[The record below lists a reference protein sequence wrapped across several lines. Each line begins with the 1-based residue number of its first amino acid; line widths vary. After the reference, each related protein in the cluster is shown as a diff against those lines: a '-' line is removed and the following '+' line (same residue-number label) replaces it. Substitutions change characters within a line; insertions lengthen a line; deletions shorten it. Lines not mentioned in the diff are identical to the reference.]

1 MNEQEKEEKAIQEY
15 LTYLKVQK
23 GYSPYTIIS
32 YQKDINS
39 FMNFIHKE
47 EVSLFHAD
55 IDIIRKYLEE
65 ERKRGIS
72 KVTLKRRLVSLRGLY
87 QRMLDKKLIHTNV
100 FINVATPKA
109 EKKLPHF
116 LYQEEIDLLFSENKK
131 RTDKLK
137 DRDQAILEILFD
149 TGMRVSELCSL
160 KMIDLNLNRRHIRVL
175 GKGRKERI
183 VTFTIS
189 SQKALDTYIK
199 GLRNELLLNRKK
211 DTIETH
217 LFLNEYGEPLTSR
230 GVEYILTSI
239 EKKLGLG
246 LSLHPHKFRH
256 SFATAML
263 NNGNNL
269 LDIQHL
275 LGHESLGTTQIYTHI
290 SSKKMHDDYFNYF
303 PRSRKNDE

>member
-1 MNEQEKEEKAIQEY
+1 MKEEEKEIQAIQDY

-32 YQKDINS
+32 YQQDINS

-47 EVSLFHAD
+47 DVSLFQCD
-55 IDIIRKYLEE
+55 IDIIRLYLEE

-87 QRMLDKKLIHTNV
+87 QRMLDKKMIRSNV
-100 FINVATPKA
+100 FINVSSPKVD
-109 EKKLPHF
+109 KKLPHF
-116 LYQEEIDLLFSENKK
+116 LYQEEIEKLFEENKK
-131 RTDKLK
+131 RDDKFK
-137 DRDQAILEILFD
+137 DRDQALLEILFD
-149 TGMRVSELCSL
+149 TGIRVSELCAI
-160 KMIDLNLNRRHIRVL
+160 KMLDLNLNRRHIRVL
-175 GKGRKERI
+175 GKGRKERY
-183 VTFTIS
+183 VTFTQS
-189 SQKALDTYIK
+189 CQKALDIYIK
-199 GLRNELLLNRKK
+199 GFRNELLANRKK
-211 DTIETH
+211 PGLETH
-217 LFLNEYGEPLTSR
+217 LFLNEFGEKLTPR

-269 LDIQHL
+269 IDIQHL

-290 SSKKMHDDYFNYF
+290 SAKKIQDDYNNFF
-303 PRSRKNDE
+303 PRSKKRDD